1 MKTQGVR
8 YLGSKRTI
16 IPLILNEID
25 KLPLE
30 NKTAID
36 VFTGTTRVAQ
46 ALRKQGFTV
55 TTSDLNWA
63 SEVYSQA
70 FICNPIPNYHMGP
83 YVAAMSAMPPKPGWI
98 TENYCEAVGKEENV
112 VNVWHPKNGAKADAI
127 RESIENLNLAPW
139 EKATLIASLIFG
151 LDAVDNTVGLQQAY
165 LKKPCNRYDK
175 DLVLKLP
182 ESIAGP
188 VGKHI
193 TGDCL
198 LIDYEPAEV
207 AYLDPPYTPAD
218 YSTYYHI
225 WDSIAKWDKP
235 EVGLK
240 TNRRADRIKSADT
253 HDKAMVSPWYKKKA
267 ALNATERLMDR
278 LPVKYIVLSY
288 SDEGLIKL
296 DELKEVLE
304 KYNSYDIVSLDY
316 KRHVMSK
323 IGAGAKE
330 GSYKEKNRE
339 YIITI
344 KK

>member
-1 MKTQGVR
+1 MKTHGVR

-16 IPLILNEID
+16 IPHILDEIN

-46 ALRKQGFTV
+46 ALRKEGFTV

-63 SEVYSQA
+63 SEIYSKT
-70 FICNPIPNYHMGP
+70 FICNPIPNYHLRP
-83 YVAAMSAMPPKPGWI
+83 YVTAMNALPAKPGWI
-98 TENYCEAVGKEENV
+98 TKNYCEAVGKEGNV
-112 VNVWHPKNGAKADAI
+112 VNVWHPKNGARADCI
-127 RESIENLNLAPW
+127 RESIENLQLSDW
-139 EKATLIASLIFG
+139 ERSTLIASLIFG
-151 LDAVDNTVGLQQAY
+151 LDAIDNTVGLQQAY

-175 DLVLKLP
+175 DLSLTLP
-182 ESIAGP
+182 ESISGP
-188 VGKHI
+188 VGKHL

-198 LIDYEPAEV
+198 LLDYEPAEV
-207 AYLDPPYTPAD
+207 AYLDPPYTAAD
-218 YSTYYHI
+218 Y
-225 WDSIAKWDKP
+225 
-235 EVGLK
+235 L
-240 TNRRADRIKSADT
+240 
-253 HDKAMVSPWYKKKA
+253 SPWYKKKE
-267 ALNATERLMDR
+267 ALNATEKLIDR
-278 LPVKYIVLSY
+278 LPVKYVVLSY

-330 GSYKEKNRE
+330 AAKQKNKE
-339 YIITI
+339 YVITI